1 MLPSFL
7 IVGATGNTGR
17 GVVEILSNTIRASPI
32 FSKHRILAQTRLADS
47 PTAKEFADLS
57 NVEVVELNWPTITS
71 QWLREHG
78 VERVFIA
85 SHNQPNQFA
94 EESSFFYAALKA
106 RVQYVVRIST
116 TASNVRPDCAAYYP
130 RQHWA
135 IETMLESPAYN
146 KMHWTSLQPNVFLPM
161 WLSPAAELIK
171 NVQTGGGKQD
181 TLRLMA
187 NENKPVGAV
196 DPMDVS
202 LVAATLLLE
211 KDTSKHNK
219 AKYVLNGPESITGA
233 QIVAMVEKH
242 IGAKVDN
249 VVFRDN
255 SILDDLTATAPESK
269 HLFNTIREAADET
282 FDSPLPTVPTS
293 REILE
298 FVAPKV
304 TPASV
309 LEQLLVTPST
319 EVDGAMSHPEH
330 QNSSTT

>member
-1 MLPSFL
+1 MCTISPAMSPSFL

-17 GVVEILSNTIRASPI
+17 GVVEILSDTIQASSA
-32 FSKHRILAQTRLADS
+32 FSKHRIIAQTRSATS
-47 PTAKEFADLS
+47 ATAQEFAKLS
-57 NVEVVELNWPTITS
+57 NVEVVELNWSTITS
-71 QWLREHG
+71 QWLREHE

-94 EESSFFYAALKA
+94 EESTFFYAALKA
-106 RVQYVVRIST
+106 GVQYAVRIST
-116 TASNVRPDCAAYYP
+116 TASNVRPDCPTYYP

-135 IETMLESPAYN
+135 IEKMLESSAYD
-146 KMHWTSLQPNVFLPM
+146 KLHWTSLQPNVFLPL

-171 NVQTGGGKQD
+171 KVQNGARKQD

-187 NENKPVGAV
+187 NKDKPVGAI

-202 LVAATLLLE
+202 VVAAKLLLE
-211 KDTSKHNK
+211 NNTSKHNK
-219 AKYVLNGPESITGA
+219 AKYVLNGPESITGE
-233 QIVAMVEKH
+233 QIVAMVEER

-255 SILDDLTATAPESK
+255 SILDDMMAAVPESK
-269 HLFNTIREAADET
+269 HLIDTIKEGCDET

-293 REILE
+293 QEILE
-298 FVAPKV
+298 FAAPKV

-309 LEQLLVTPST
+309 LEQLLK
-319 EVDGAMSHPEH
+319 
-330 QNSSTT
+330 